1 MRSILL
7 HIADDETLE
16 PRIQVALDLARAFDA
31 HLSCVQAVPY
41 EYGVPGDFYGALVV
55 DLIPQLREAAER
67 LQERCESRL
76 RSEDVAWSWDRH
88 DGAALETMLRR
99 SALSDLVVVGCREP
113 LSGAPSLLASQL
125 ATRLR
130 TPLLV
135 VPERAKG
142 LDSKGP
148 AVVAWNGSAEA
159 SRALKAA
166 VPLLAKASAV
176 ILASVHGEADRGFD
190 LPAVEGAEYLSRHG
204 VSCELTEFHL
214 EQGSVAGA
222 LTDIAALRRA
232 AYLVMGAYGRTRLA
246 ETVLGGVSRELLSRP
261 PLPILS
267 CH

>member
-7 HIADDETLE
+7 HIADDETLQ

-31 HLSCVQAVPY
+31 HVSCVQPVPY
-41 EYGVPGDFYGALVV
+41 EYGIPGDFYGALVV
-55 DLIPQLREAAER
+55 DLIPQLREAADR

-76 RSEDVAWSWDRH
+76 RSEDVAWSWDRQ
-88 DGAALETMLRR
+88 DGAALETVLRR
-99 SALSDLVVVGCREP
+99 SALSDLVVVGSREP
-113 LSGAPSLLASQL
+113 LGRAPSLLASQL
-125 ATRLR
+125 ATRSR
-130 TPLLV
+130 APLLL
-135 VPERAKG
+135 VPERTGG
-142 LDSKGP
+142 LDTAGP

-159 SRALKAA
+159 SSALKMA
-166 VPLLAKASAV
+166 VPLLAKASSV
-176 ILASVHGEADRGFD
+176 VLASVHGEADRGLD

-204 VSCELTEFHL
+204 IACELTEFHL
-214 EQGSVAGA
+214 EQGTVAEA
-222 LTDIAALRRA
+222 LADAAALRRA